1 MAITKIIAIRD
12 RLDKRVNYVANAEK
26 TSLDCS
32 VLYAVNPQKT
42 EQSFFV
48 TAMNCGSAA
57 TAYQEMLETKR
68 AFGKTDGVLGYHF
81 IQSFAPGEVTP
92 EQAHAFG
99 IEFSRQLFGTD
110 FEVVIGT
117 HLDKQHL
124 HNHIVINS
132 VSCVDGRKYHSDP
145 AGYYNKVRA
154 ISDNICREQN
164 LSVITPKGKGKHY
177 AEWAAEQK
185 GQPTIRGMIR
195 KDIDSIIAEAYT
207 FQTFFMLLQKK
218 GYVVKHGPNRKY
230 TTVQPPGAKR
240 AIRLDSL
247 GDGYT
252 EEAIKQRLI
261 NQRSSGTGGMA
272 LHTPTTAK
280 RYRLHGQL
288 HTVPKKKITGFKA
301 LYLRY
306 LYLLRGSRRI
316 KRRRRADFSLRQ
328 DLIRLEQYQKQFRYL
343 MEQNITTAS
352 ELEQRIA
359 GLEWDIQQLTE
370 QRNPLY
376 YERRNTEDEQTK
388 EQISLE
394 IDRHTT
400 SLREKRRELTL
411 CRRIQADIPQ
421 VSEQVRQ
428 AQEKQKENMRKEERQ
443 HEYQRRNR

>member
-92 EQAHAFG
+92 EQAHAIG

-207 FQTFFMLLQKK
+207 FQTFLMLLQKK
-218 GYVVKHGPNRKY
+218 GYTVKHGPNRKY

-261 NQRSSGTGGMA
+261 NQRSGGTGGMA
-272 LHTPTTAK
+272 LHTPTNAK

-328 DLIRLEQYQKQFRYL
+328 DLIRLEQYQKQFQYL
-343 MEQNITTAS
+343 MEQDITTAS

-370 QRNPLY
+370 QRKPLY

-388 EQISLE
+388 EQIGLE

-428 AQEKQKENMRKEERQ
+428 AQEEQKEILRKEERQ

>member
-92 EQAHAFG
+92 EQAHAIG

-154 ISDNICREQN
+154 ISDAICREQN

-207 FQTFFMLLQKK
+207 FQTFLMLLQKK

-261 NQRSSGTGGMA
+261 NQRSGGTGGMA
-272 LHTPTTAK
+272 LHTPTNAK

-288 HTVPKKKITGFKA
+288 HTVSKKKITGFKA

-316 KRRRRADFSLRQ
+316 KRRRRADFSLQQ

-343 MEQNITTAS
+343 MEQDITTAS

-359 GLEWDIQQLTE
+359 GLELDIQQLTE
-370 QRNPLY
+370 QRKPLY

-428 AQEKQKENMRKEERQ
+428 VQEEQKENMRKEERQ

>member
-1 MAITKIIAIRD
+1 MAITKVFAIRV
-12 RLDKRVNYVANAEK
+12 RLDDRVKYVTNGEK
-26 TSLDCS
+26 TALDAGIA
-32 VLYAVNPQKT
+32 YAVNPEKT
-42 EQSFFV
+42 EQNFFV
-48 TAMNCGSAA
+48 STLNCGSPE
-57 TAYQEMLETKR
+57 TAFTQMAETKR
-68 AFGKTDGVLGYHF
+68 TFGKTDGVLGYHF

-92 EQAHAFG
+92 EQAHAIG
-99 IEFSRQLFGTD
+99 VEFSRQLFGTD

-117 HLDKQHL
+117 HLDKHHL

-132 VSCVDGRKYHSDP
+132 VSCADGRKYHSDP
-145 AGYYNKVRA
+145 AGYYNKVRT
-154 ISDNICREQN
+154 ISDAICREN
-164 LSVITPKGKGKHY
+164 DLSVITPKGKGKHY
-177 AEWAAEQK
+177 AEWNAEQQGK
-185 GQPTIRGMIR
+185 PTIRSMIR
-195 KDIDSIIAEAYT
+195 DDIDSIIAEAYT
-207 FQTFFMLLQKK
+207 FQTFLILLQKK
-218 GYVVKHGPNRKY
+218 GYIVKHGPNRKY
-230 TTVQPPGAKR
+230 TTVQPPGANR

-261 NQRSSGTGGMA
+261 KQRSGGTGGMA
-272 LHTPTTAK
+272 LHTPTTVK
-280 RYRLHGQL
+280 RYRLRGQL
-288 HTVPKKKITGFKA
+288 YTVPKKKITGFKA

-306 LYLLRGSRRI
+306 LYLLRGSRRT

-343 MEQNITTAS
+343 MEQNITTAP

-359 GLEWDIQQLTE
+359 DLEWDIQQLTE
-370 QRNPLY
+370 QRKPLY
-376 YERRNTEDEQTK
+376 CKRRNTEDEQAK

-400 SLREKRRELTL
+400 SLREKRRELAL

-428 AQEKQKENMRKEERQ
+428 AQEAQTEILRKEERQ

>member
-92 EQAHAFG
+92 EQAHAIG

-207 FQTFFMLLQKK
+207 FQTFLMLLQKK

-261 NQRSSGTGGMA
+261 NQRSGGTGGMA
-272 LHTPTTAK
+272 LHTPTNAK

-343 MEQNITTAS
+343 MEQDITTAS

-370 QRNPLY
+370 QRKPLY

-428 AQEKQKENMRKEERQ
+428 AHEEQNEILRKEERQ

>member
-92 EQAHAFG
+92 EQAHAIG

-154 ISDNICREQN
+154 ISVNICREQN

-272 LHTPTTAK
+272 LHTPTNAK

-343 MEQNITTAS
+343 MEQDITTAS

-370 QRNPLY
+370 QRKPLY

-411 CRRIQADIPQ
+411 CRRIQADIPR

-428 AQEKQKENMRKEERQ
+428 AQEEQKENMRKEERQ

>member
-1 MAITKIIAIRD
+1 M
-12 RLDKRVNYVANAEK
+12 
-26 TSLDCS
+26 
-32 VLYAVNPQKT
+32 
-42 EQSFFV
+42 
-48 TAMNCGSAA
+48 
-57 TAYQEMLETKR
+57 
-68 AFGKTDGVLGYHF
+68 
-81 IQSFAPGEVTP
+81 
-92 EQAHAFG
+92 
-99 IEFSRQLFGTD
+99 
-110 FEVVIGT
+110 
-117 HLDKQHL
+117 
-124 HNHIVINS
+124 
-132 VSCVDGRKYHSDP
+132 DGRKYHSDP
-145 AGYYNKVRA
+145 AGYYNKVRS

-207 FQTFFMLLQKK
+207 FQTFLMLLQKK

-261 NQRSSGTGGMA
+261 NQRSGGTGGMA
-272 LHTPTTAK
+272 LHTPTNAK

-343 MEQNITTAS
+343 MEQDITTTS

-370 QRNPLY
+370 QRKPLY

-388 EQISLE
+388 EQICLE

-428 AQEKQKENMRKEERQ
+428 AQEEQKENMRKEERQ